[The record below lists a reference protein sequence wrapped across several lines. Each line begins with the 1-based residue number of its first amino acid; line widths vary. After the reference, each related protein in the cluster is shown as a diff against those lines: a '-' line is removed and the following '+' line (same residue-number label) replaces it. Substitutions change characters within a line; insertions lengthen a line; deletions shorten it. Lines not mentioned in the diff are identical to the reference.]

1 MRRALPF
8 LAAAV
13 CLYFVADYEAPAE
26 ETVCP
31 KPRAACSLFSPEA
44 AAIPTTV
51 DEMLPGHLRRNADAQ
66 PLSSLSSSNGIPPL
80 VISLNSGSSLG
91 EMRSDINE
99 ERMERLY
106 RKLERGGYLA
116 PREQKS
122 DNKFVRA
129 MDAIFTPEVIEIGGT
144 AIAFS
149 PYTAIK
155 RKNPLCLLNPV
166 PIAVSW

>member
-1 MRRALPF
+1 MRRPVLC
-8 LAAAV
+8 LVTAV
-13 CLYFVADYEAPAE
+13 CFHVVTDCEAPAE

-31 KPRAACSLFSPEA
+31 KPRAVCSLFSPEA
-44 AAIPTTV
+44 PAIPTTV

-66 PLSSLSSSNGIPPL
+66 PSNSIPPF
-80 VISLNSGSSLG
+80 VISLNSGSLQG
-91 EMRSDINE
+91 EMRSDISE
-99 ERMERLY
+99 ARMERLY
-106 RKLERGGYLA
+106 RKLDRGGYLA
-116 PREQKS
+116 PREQGS

-129 MDAIFTPEVIEIGGT
+129 MDAIFAPEVIQIGGT
-144 AIAFS
+144 SIAFS